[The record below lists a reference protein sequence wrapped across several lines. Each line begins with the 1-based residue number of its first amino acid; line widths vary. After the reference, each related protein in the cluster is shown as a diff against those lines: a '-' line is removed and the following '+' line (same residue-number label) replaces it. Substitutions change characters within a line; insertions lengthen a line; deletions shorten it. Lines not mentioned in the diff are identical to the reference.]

1 MFLLYAKHRF
11 DDYQMK
17 EIRLGLSKGIDVST
31 YADDKFDDY
40 QMAEIREK
48 LKEGK

>member
-1 MFLLYAKHRF
+1 
-11 DDYQMK
+11 MK
-17 EIRLGLSKGIDVST
+17 EIRLGLLEGLDVST